1 MSGRARKLAVF
12 ILLPMVVAIATM
24 LWSTFK
30 MLDGISASVDSLE
43 NERTWQAVHSA
54 VTTTAQS
61 LGGIMKDNA
70 QWDDAVSNIY
80 APLNDTWLR
89 ETWGTATA
97 DTNYNFLYILDAKG
111 NRLTAYENGS
121 LLTQSSQRQFGSALP
136 NILSALPSDK
146 ITFSVVTSLIDTPN
160 GLAAI
165 AAAPILPQDSSI
177 TIPAEKP
184 NILIFGRYFTPP
196 VLSSLSTQFIVDN
209 LQLQPVN
216 NSSTQENV
224 LNDHWGNPVA
234 SAHWQARH
242 PGDAARQNYSFS
254 SFALLIALL
263 GAMFPISWAHF
274 KMMSNL
280 EDKELRALFTAR
292 HDGLSGIP
300 NRSYLIET
308 LNEKLPVVK
317 PHELAL
323 IYIDLDGFKS
333 VNDTYGHE
341 GGDMLICSVTKA
353 LNGLVNNNEFLARL
367 GGDEFAILITDT
379 GTKARAEI
387 LAQEII
393 ETLSTPFSINGRIA
407 NVGASIGI
415 ATYET
420 AGIIAS
426 ELMRQS
432 DIAMYSA
439 KEGGRNR
446 FRHFD
451 VRLDHGRHEET
462 EIAAEIQ
469 AFIDSEGFTVA
480 FQPIVDSAS
489 RNIVAVEA
497 LARWPKS
504 SCRKIS
510 PDVFIRIAEENGLID
525 SLGFLIMR
533 TAFKSAAQWKN
544 LRLAV
549 NVSPIQLYNKTFSS
563 DISKLAAAT
572 NFDLKLL
579 EVEFTESML
588 IKNPARAKQVIT
600 ELKSLGIKVALDDF
614 GTGYASVGYLREFSF
629 DRIKLDRSL
638 TQKVLGDISTQQ
650 VVQGTVLIAKGL
662 SAQIVAEGVETE
674 EEAKLMH
681 LTGCNYMQGYYF
693 GKPQDSSSINNLLRV
708 QNEKFKINS
717 RATRKA
723 IAV

>member
-1 MSGRARKLAVF
+1 
-12 ILLPMVVAIATM
+12 
-24 LWSTFK
+24 

-43 NERTWQAVHSA
+43 NERTWQAVNSA
-54 VTTTAQS
+54 VATTAQS

-70 QWDDAVSNIY
+70 QWDDAVANTY
-80 APLNDTWLR
+80 EPFNDTWLR

-111 NRLTAYENGS
+111 NRLAAYQNGG
-121 LLTQSSQRQFGSALP
+121 LFTQSSQHQFGSTLP
-136 NILSALPSDK
+136 NILSSLPTDK
-146 ITFSVVTSLIDTPN
+146 ITFSVMTSLINTPN
-160 GLAAI
+160 GFAAI

-196 VLSSLSTQFIVDN
+196 VLSSLSSQFIVDN
-209 LQLQPVN
+209 LQLQPFN
-216 NSSTQENV
+216 NNAVQENV
-224 LNDHWGNPVA
+224 LTDHWGNPVA

-242 PGDAARQNYSFS
+242 PGDAARKNYSFS

-280 EDKELRALFTAR
+280 ENKELRALFTAR

-300 NRSYLIET
+300 NRSYLIQK
-308 LNEKLPVVK
+308 LSEKLSVAK
-317 PHELAL
+317 LHELAL

-341 GGDMLICSVTKA
+341 GGDILICSVTKA
-353 LNGLVNNNEFLARL
+353 LSGLVNNNEFLARL

-379 GTKARAEI
+379 DAKRRAET
-387 LAQEII
+387 LSQEII
-393 ETLSTPFSINGRIA
+393 ETLSIPFSINGRIA
-407 NVGASIGI
+407 NIGASIGI
-415 ATYET
+415 TTYATT
-420 AGIIAS
+420 GIGAS

-432 DIAMYSA
+432 DIAMYNA

-451 VRLDHGRHEET
+451 VSLDYERYQEA

-469 AFIDSEGFTVA
+469 TFIGSEGFTVA

-504 SCRKIS
+504 SSRNIP

-563 DISKLAAAT
+563 EIAKLAAAT
-572 NFDLKLL
+572 NFDLELL

-588 IKNPARAKQVIT
+588 IKNPARAKQVIA

-638 TQKVLGDISTQQ
+638 TQKVLGDLSTQL
-650 VVQGTVLIAKGL
+650 VVQGTILIAKGL
-662 SAQIVAEGVETE
+662 SAQIIAEGVETE

-693 GKPQDSSSINNLLRV
+693 GKPQTRTAINDLLLV
-708 QNEKFKINS
+708 QNEKSKINS